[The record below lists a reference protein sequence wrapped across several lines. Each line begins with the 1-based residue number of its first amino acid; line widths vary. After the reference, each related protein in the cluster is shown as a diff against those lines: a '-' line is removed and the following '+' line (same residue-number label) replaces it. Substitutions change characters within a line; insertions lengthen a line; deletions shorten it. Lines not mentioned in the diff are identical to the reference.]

1 MLLNKTVLE
10 RVNTFQHIEYPLEA
24 IQLFRNIS
32 DNNLG
37 VIRHLI
43 QDCDIVRA
51 RAGQTVLDASSAGS
65 RLYIVLSGALGV
77 TMLNDD
83 GNHLENTITQYLPGE
98 CVGEIS
104 VLDEEIHS
112 ATVSAI
118 HDSLLLV
125 IESSIV
131 WQLIEE
137 SNGVARNLLQ
147 LLSFRIRAA
156 NAQIRSRKKVGEF
169 YRQLSMVDGLTG
181 LHNRAWL
188 NQQLPSLIQAAHGG
202 NQPLSIVMVDLD
214 HFKRFNDTYGH
225 LRGDDALQAAA
236 KVLNSGLRP
245 TDFAA
250 RYGGEEMLVILP
262 ETDLQAA
269 SIVAERLCQR
279 LRSAPVFTESDK
291 PLPHITG
298 SFGVATLQEGEDFQ
312 KLLDRADSALYFAKQ
327 SGRNQVACAPVLNNM
342 N

>member
-1 MLLNKTVLE
+1 
-10 RVNTFQHIEYPLEA
+10 
-24 IQLFRNIS
+24 
-32 DNNLG
+32 
-37 VIRHLI
+37 
-43 QDCDIVRA
+43 
-51 RAGQTVLDASSAGS
+51 
-65 RLYIVLSGALGV
+65 
-77 TMLNDD
+77 
-83 GNHLENTITQYLPGE
+83 
-98 CVGEIS
+98 
-104 VLDEEIHS
+104 
-112 ATVSAI
+112 
-118 HDSLLLV
+118 
-125 IESSIV
+125 
-131 WQLIEE
+131 
-137 SNGVARNLLQ
+137 
-147 LLSFRIRAA
+147 LSFRIRAA

-298 SFGVATLQEGEDFQ
+298 SFGVATLQGRRGFSEIAGSRRQRTVFR
-312 KLLDRADSALYFAKQ
+312 KTIRPQ
-327 SGRNQVACAPVLNNM
+327 SGSLRSGTQQHELILPAFSAEKEAGIRSQTGEVLCVCK
-342 N
+342 